1 MTDITPTAMVLI
13 IGTIAALQWY
23 FTVWKKG
30 D

>member
-1 MTDITPTAMVLI
+1 MTDIVPIAMVIL

-23 FTVWKKG
+23 YTVWKKG